1 VARFVKVHASSDV
14 VGGLEVEMVFEFAAS
29 FAVPLVAAEKSTPLH
44 VNLLFNRPQHLVDG
58 VYEAIPSVRFQA
70 KLFFSN
76 CSEAIEARLPVVL
89 RSAPFGSYRAA
100 KFQAVESRVER
111 AVFHLKDIVGPA
123 LDRVG
128 DGVTMGGSG
137 EESLKNEK
145 VKSTLEH
152 LAIKRAHAPI
162 DGRPE
167 KRLAN
172 PPAWKTETR
181 FSE

>member
-1 VARFVKVHASSDV
+1 
-14 VGGLEVEMVFEFAAS
+14 
-29 FAVPLVAAEKSTPLH
+29 
-44 VNLLFNRPQHLVDG
+44 LVDG
-58 VYEAIPSVRFQA
+58 VYETVPSVRLQA
-70 KLFFSN
+70 KLLFPS
-76 CSEAIEARLPVVL
+76 CSEAIKARFPVVL

-111 AVFHLKDIVGPA
+111 AVFDLKHIVGPA

-145 VKSTLEH
+145 VESALEH
-152 LAIKRAHAPI
+152 LAIKRTHAPI

-172 PPAWKTETR
+172 LPSVENRNSVLGINTDTHYR
-181 FSE
+181 